1 MDSLERT
8 LAEMRSKAAEL
19 RNSFGDE
26 ERARAIE
33 WAASLVERALQEH
46 AEERLTLA
54 EASARSAYSHDHL
67 ARLIREGRLPNA
79 GRPHAPR
86 GDDPVGAL
94 DVGSFVEAVRDR
106 VCDVPRQ
113 QSEYPARRR
122 GTSKVA
128 ARVLW
133 RALRLA
139 NADRSRSI
147 GVRRCRK
154 AGGVVLADGTKTRPV
169 RTRSVEM

>member
-1 MDSLERT
+1 MLERT
-8 LAEMRSKAAEL
+8 LAEIRSKAAEL

-54 EASARSAYSHDHL
+54 EASARSGYSQDHL

-86 GDDPVGAL
+86 IRAADLPTRRSRQNNVVVSKGPRVYDPVA
-94 DVGSFVEAVRDR
+94 DARAIGS
-106 VCDVPRQ
+106 
-113 QSEYPARRR
+113 RR
-122 GTSKVA
+122 
-128 ARVLW
+128 
-133 RALRLA
+133 
-139 NADRSRSI
+139 
-147 GVRRCRK
+147 
-154 AGGVVLADGTKTRPV
+154 
-169 RTRSVEM
+169 